1 MLSVGRSLLPA
12 PRRIAPEWRS
22 RAHSK
27 ARSAWS
33 RGRCWDA
40 CLLSRGSEM
49 LSPQRVGP
57 RQVGAGGPGTAG
69 PWAREAIRGSNRGL
83 VLPSRLLIG
92 TRLGTEAS
100 KQ

>member
-12 PRRIAPEWRS
+12 PCRIAPERRS
-22 RAHSK
+22 RARSE

-40 CLLSRGSEM
+40 RLLPCGSER
-49 LSPQRVGP
+49 LSPRRVGP

-69 PWAREAIRGSNRGL
+69 QWAREAIPGSNRGL

-92 TRLGTEAS
+92 TRLGIEAS
-100 KQ
+100 TQ